1 MIVFHPKRLRL
12 IEHILIALFLITWI
26 AAFSTQFSNPFNY
39 LTVVVSIFP
48 IYLFVNNL
56 HEKRFYYHNQ
66 SKLFSKF
73 DYDSIRDNEINFSRI
88 ANYKIEK
95 EESKFQIFNYA
106 DLKNP
111 IFKIDYKNKKL
122 KYKPYLLVNIFCEI
136 DLKEILHFDILKI
149 NEVPRLTIN
158 VKEGYYYPV
167 LNIPL
172 NNIFESDFENI
183 KNSNNSKKILLFLND
198 ILSKP

>member
-1 MIVFHPKRLRL
+1 MIVIHPKKLRL
-12 IEHILIALFLITWI
+12 IEHILIALFFTTWV
-26 AAFSTQFSNPFNY
+26 AAFSTQFTNPFNY
-39 LTVVVSIFP
+39 LTVVISVFP

-56 HEKRFYYHNQ
+56 RQKRFYYHDQ
-66 SKLFSKF
+66 SKVFTKF
-73 DYDSIRDNEINFSRI
+73 DYNSITNNEINFSRI
-88 ANYKIEK
+88 TNYKIEK
-95 EESKFQIFNYA
+95 DESKLQILNYA
-106 DLKNP
+106 DLKNY
-111 IFKIDYKNKKL
+111 IFKIDYKKKKL

-172 NNIFESDFENI
+172 NNIFESDFENN
-183 KNSNNSKKILLFLND
+183 KNNNNSIKLLLFLNSA
-198 ILSKP
+198 LKN